1 MVRRVKG
8 EGSWGKK
15 TINGIQYERFRK
27 IYNGKSKEFYGKT
40 KKDVQEKVKT
50 YENSLKLTTEK
61 HIIKQPIQDYMLS
74 WLNNMRIFEVS
85 DGTFATDRA
94 TYNAY
99 IKDTTLGRMQIGN
112 ITSYDIQTHINDM
125 ASKYSRSVI
134 KKTFYLY
141 SLCFKYGVRMRQ
153 MEFNPCENV
162 KIPIEKNVASHKKS
176 IPFLE
181 TDDINR
187 LYNEADRLNTK
198 AFKITGD
205 IGTRVYGIN
214 AYGIPIILYTGLRSG
229 ELLALQWKNVDLEN
243 KILYVKQAYVKKI
256 DKNTGKEST
265 VISEPKYGSVRSIP
279 LADKAIEAFT
289 KIKTLRGSVNDEDF
303 VITASYRRLTE
314 TLHRMLLRSECNV
327 EKCGLHSLRHSFGSM
342 LLEKGVDL
350 KTISELLGHKD
361 ISTTANIYLDVTK
374 NLATNSIQLL
384 NKINE

>member
-1 MVRRVKG
+1 MARRVKG

-27 IYNGKSKEFYGKT
+27 IYNGKTKEFYGKT
-40 KKDVQEKVKT
+40 KKDVQEKIKT
-50 YENSLKLTTEK
+50 YENTLKITTEK
-61 HIIKQPIQDYMLS
+61 YIIKQPIQDYMID

-99 IKDTTLGRMQIGN
+99 IKDTSLGKMQIGN
-112 ITSYDIQTHINDM
+112 ITSIDIQSYINNM
-125 ASKYSRSVI
+125 ALKYSRSVI

-141 SLCFKYGVRMRQ
+141 SLCFKYGVRMGQ
-153 MEFNPCENV
+153 MEFNPCDNI
-162 KIPIEKNVASHKKS
+162 KIPIEKNVASHKKT

-181 TDDINR
+181 MEDINK

-205 IGTRVYGIN
+205 VGTRVYGTN
-214 AYGIPIILYTGLRSG
+214 SYGIPIILYTGLRSG
-229 ELLALQWKNVDLEN
+229 ELLALQWKNVDLKN
-243 KILYVKQAYVKKI
+243 KMLYVKQAYVKKI
-256 DKNTGKEST
+256 DKETGKESM
-265 VISEPKYGSVRSIP
+265 VISEPKYGSVRTIP
-279 LADKAIEAFT
+279 LADKAIEAFM
-289 KIKTLRGSVNDEDF
+289 KIRTLRESVNDDDF
-303 VITASYRRLTE
+303 VITSSYRRLTE
-314 TLHRMLLRSECNV
+314 TLHRMLLRSECTV
-327 EKCGLHSLRHSFGSM
+327 ENCGLHSLRHSFGSM

-374 NLATNSIQLL
+374 SLAVNSIQLL
-384 NKINE
+384 NKLNE